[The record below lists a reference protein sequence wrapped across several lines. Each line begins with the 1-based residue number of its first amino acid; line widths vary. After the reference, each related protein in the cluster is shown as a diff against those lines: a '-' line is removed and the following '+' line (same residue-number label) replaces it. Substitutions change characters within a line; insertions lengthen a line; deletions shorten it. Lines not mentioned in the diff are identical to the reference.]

1 MMREMALAGRKDSV
15 SALNRPSR
23 LVRTLPVFVRKPKTT
38 GKAMNTISIGNDSRP
53 LEQADPE
60 WITQQIN
67 GRRKDGLPVCVRVSI
82 HTAELNLTYSTPTC
96 ASSGGGGR
104 PPTARE
110 REILDLW
117 GKHGLNE
124 LDFAPG
130 NVVAFVRQ
138 VLRQL

>member
-1 MMREMALAGRKDSV
+1 
-15 SALNRPSR
+15 
-23 LVRTLPVFVRKPKTT
+23 
-38 GKAMNTISIGNDSRP
+38 MNTISIGNDSRP

-82 HTAELNLTYSTPTC
+82 HAAGLDLTCSTPDC
-96 ASSGGGGR
+96 ASSVVGGR

-110 REILDLW
+110 GEIFDLW
-117 GKHGLNE
+117 RKHGL
-124 LDFAPG
+124 DDSGFTPG